1 MTPQDLKRLKVLLID
16 DEQFLRATMRQVLVQ
31 IGVPHSN
38 IYDAD
43 SVETGVVETM
53 RVRPSLVLCD
63 IHMDDEGGFAYVAKI
78 RKMRVAEVAATP
90 IVMLTSDATQHA
102 VTMAKELSVDGY
114 VVKPVT
120 VNAIKR
126 AMELALRPDEPKPEE
141 REGPALVIEG
151 SIEELLIISGL
162 VKELYDVK
170 ITKRF

>member
-1 MTPQDLKRLKVLLID
+1 
-16 DEQFLRATMRQVLVQ
+16 MRQVLVQ

-43 SVETGVVETM
+43 SAVAGVVETM
-53 RVRPSLVLCD
+53 RIRPSLVLCD
-63 IHMDDEGGFAYVAKI
+63 IHMDDEDGFAYVAKI
-78 RKMRVAEVAATP
+78 RKAPIAEVATVP

-102 VTMAKELSVDGY
+102 VTTAKELSVDGY

-126 AMELALRPDEPKPEE
+126 AMDLALMPDEPKPEE
-141 REGPALVIEG
+141 SEGPALVIEG
-151 SIEELLIISGL
+151 TIEELLMISGL